1 MQSRTVSVGPVT
13 AAVTNQVAASQ
24 TPYAGQIVL
33 NGAGAA
39 FSVNNV
45 AASQSPPGGGG
56 NLTLVSS
63 PVSFSSPRYV
73 YITGVGNDTAFTFTI
88 TGLDK
93 NGQPLTES
101 VIGGDNKLRVTTQ
114 QFTVVSNVLVS
125 GNTGTVQVG
134 SFASATFTGST
145 ARQVTIIAA
154 ADESANTFVVTGTGV
169 NGEPLSETVVG
180 PNIATA
186 TTTNY
191 FMTVS
196 SVTISADA
204 AGALTVGMTNTA
216 SSPWV
221 RADDFAPWNVSIQC
235 NVTGAA
241 TYTVQTT
248 LDDPNDPIAP
258 VAPESMVWVNSQAIN
273 LLNATSTQQGGTLFT
288 PKFVRVVLTTTSTG
302 SVRAVMKQANALS
315 GSTNTTIDSQYS
327 VTLCTGASATGPT
340 AAVDLQIG
348 GMYNWE
354 IYGTWNGSTGT
365 LQRSPD
371 NGTTWYDVSGASRST
386 NGGYGGI
393 YLGFGKYRVNF
404 TGTPTSITSF
414 LTGVS

>member
-1 MQSRTVSVGPVT
+1 LPL
-13 AAVTNQVAASQ
+13 A
-24 TPYAGQIVL
+24 
-33 NGAGAA
+33 
-39 FSVNNV
+39 
-45 AASQSPPGGGG
+45 
-56 NLTLVSS
+56 SS

-73 YITGVGNDTAFTFTI
+73 YITGTGNDTATTFII

-101 VIGGDNKLRVTTQ
+101 VIGGNNRLRVTTQ
-114 QFTVVSNVLVS
+114 QFTVVSSVFVNGS
-125 GNTGTVQVG
+125 PGDVQVG

-154 ADESANTFVVTGTGV
+154 ANESANTFVVTGTGV

-404 TGTPTSITSF
+404 TGTPTSVTSF